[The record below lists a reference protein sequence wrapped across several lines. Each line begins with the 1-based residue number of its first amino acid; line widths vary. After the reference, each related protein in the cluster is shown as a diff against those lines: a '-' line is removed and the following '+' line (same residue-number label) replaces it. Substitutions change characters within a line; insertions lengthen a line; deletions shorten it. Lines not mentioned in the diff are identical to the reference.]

1 MNQGMT
7 RVLTALVGIPLVLAA
22 LWWGGWLFWGLMAVA
37 ALAAQWEFLGLA
49 RQKEADGPRVLA
61 LVAGALILLR
71 FAWDGSWAPALAGA
85 AVLALTSLR
94 SPVATAVPRFS
105 AQMASLIYPVGLLSL
120 FVDIR
125 WRADAVWG
133 QTDGF
138 LLVLLLFVL
147 IWVTDSGA
155 YYTGRSLGRTKFAPE
170 TSPNKTWEGTLGGL
184 AMAVLTAV
192 LFKLFWLPYL
202 SWADVTVLAAI
213 GGFWAQLGDLLESSL
228 KRSAGVKDSGSF
240 LPGHGGMLDRFDSLI
255 MAAPAYWLWLMYGS
269 IMFGG

>member
-1 MNQGMT
+1 MKQGMA
-7 RVLTALVGIPLVLAA
+7 RILTALVGIPLVLAA
-22 LWWGGWLFWGLMAVA
+22 LWWGGWLFWGLIAVA
-37 ALAAQWEFLGLA
+37 GLAAQWEFLALA
-49 RQKEADGPRVLA
+49 RNKEADGMPA
-61 LVAGALILLR
+61 LSLLAGALILLR

-85 AVLALTSLR
+85 AFLALAGLR
-94 SPVATAVPRFS
+94 GPVASALPRFG
-105 AQMASLIYPVGLLSL
+105 AAMTSLIYPVGFLSL

-125 WRADAVWG
+125 WKADAVWG

-184 AMAVLTAV
+184 SFAVLTAV

-202 SWADVTVLAAI
+202 SWADVVVLAII

-255 MAAPAYWLWLMYGS
+255 MAAPAYWLWLMHGS
-269 IMFGG
+269 ILFGG